1 MKVRFQADA
10 DLNHVILLAV
20 IRRRPA
26 IDFQSALAARLA
38 GLDDVAVLTLAAK
51 EGRVLV
57 SHDQATMPAHFGRFI
72 GAQSSPGLIIVPQ
85 HIPPATAAEDL
96 ELIWDATE
104 AEEWTNRMVYLP
116 I

>member
-10 DLNHVILLAV
+10 DLNHVIVLAV
-20 IRRRPA
+20 IRRSRE
-26 IDFQSALAARLA
+26 IDFQSAVAARLA
-38 GLDDVAVLTLAAK
+38 GLHDLAVLALAAS

-85 HIPPATAAEDL
+85 HIPPAAAAEDL
-96 ELIWDATE
+96 MLIWDATE
-104 AEEWTNRMVYLP
+104 AEEWTNRIFYLP
-116 I
+116 V